1 MNEKQ
6 DLVCVFK
13 GQAFE
18 AEVVRARLESDGIPA
33 MVMNNT
39 ISAIFST
46 YTAMAGT
53 FSGQSPG
60 QGTCRTITQG
70 TMKQPQRIAVKVGS
84 NVLTRP
90 DGRLDI
96 SRMAALVDQIAELR
110 RRGIEVLL
118 ISSGAVASGRGALPH
133 LQDESVTGRQL
144 FAAVGQAKLIEHYY
158 DLFQEYGITV
168 GQILTTKENFTN
180 ETLHANQMRCMT
192 AMLDNGVVPVIN
204 ENDTVSVEEL
214 MFTDNDEL
222 SGLVARMMKAE
233 ILIILSNVDGVFTGN
248 PDDPSSEL
256 IHDVYPDDD
265 YSGCVGK
272 SKSKFGRGGMMTKMK
287 TALGVASD
295 GIEVRI
301 ANGRRQDVLLDVLS
315 DPDNARCTRFHA
327 KKK

>member
-1 MNEKQ
+1 
-6 DLVCVFK
+6 
-13 GQAFE
+13 
-18 AEVVRARLESDGIPA
+18 
-33 MVMNNT
+33 
-39 ISAIFST
+39 
-46 YTAMAGT
+46 
-53 FSGQSPG
+53 
-60 QGTCRTITQG
+60 
-70 TMKQPQRIAVKVGS
+70 MKQPQRIAVKVGS

-272 SKSKFGRGGMMTKMK
+272 SKSQFGRGGMMTKMK

-315 DPDNARCTRFHA
+315 DPANARCTRFHS

>member
-1 MNEKQ
+1 
-6 DLVCVFK
+6 
-13 GQAFE
+13 
-18 AEVVRARLESDGIPA
+18 
-33 MVMNNT
+33 
-39 ISAIFST
+39 
-46 YTAMAGT
+46 
-53 FSGQSPG
+53 
-60 QGTCRTITQG
+60 
-70 TMKQPQRIAVKVGS
+70 MKQPQRIAVKVGS

-272 SKSKFGRGGMMTKMK
+272 SKSQFGRGGMMTKMK

-315 DPDNARCTRFHA
+315 DPENARCTRFHA
-327 KKK
+327 PKK

>member
-1 MNEKQ
+1 
-6 DLVCVFK
+6 
-13 GQAFE
+13 
-18 AEVVRARLESDGIPA
+18 
-33 MVMNNT
+33 
-39 ISAIFST
+39 
-46 YTAMAGT
+46 
-53 FSGQSPG
+53 
-60 QGTCRTITQG
+60 
-70 TMKQPQRIAVKVGS
+70 MKQPKRIAVKVGS

-272 SKSKFGRGGMMTKMK
+272 SKSQFGRGGMMTKMK

>member
-1 MNEKQ
+1 
-6 DLVCVFK
+6 
-13 GQAFE
+13 
-18 AEVVRARLESDGIPA
+18 
-33 MVMNNT
+33 
-39 ISAIFST
+39 
-46 YTAMAGT
+46 
-53 FSGQSPG
+53 
-60 QGTCRTITQG
+60 
-70 TMKQPQRIAVKVGS
+70 MKQPQRIAVKVGS

-133 LQDESVTGRQL
+133 LKDESVTGRQL

-272 SKSKFGRGGMMTKMK
+272 SKSQFGRGGMMTKMK

-315 DPDNARCTRFHA
+315 DPNNSRCTRFHA

>member
-1 MNEKQ
+1 
-6 DLVCVFK
+6 
-13 GQAFE
+13 
-18 AEVVRARLESDGIPA
+18 
-33 MVMNNT
+33 
-39 ISAIFST
+39 
-46 YTAMAGT
+46 
-53 FSGQSPG
+53 
-60 QGTCRTITQG
+60 
-70 TMKQPQRIAVKVGS
+70 MKQPQRIAVKIGS

-272 SKSKFGRGGMMTKMK
+272 SKSQFGRGGMMTKMK

-327 KKK
+327 KK

>member
-1 MNEKQ
+1 MNTPK
-6 DLVCVFK
+6 
-13 GQAFE
+13 
-18 AEVVRARLESDGIPA
+18 
-33 MVMNNT
+33 
-39 ISAIFST
+39 
-46 YTAMAGT
+46 
-53 FSGQSPG
+53 
-60 QGTCRTITQG
+60 
-70 TMKQPQRIAVKVGS
+70 RIAVKVGS

-90 DGRLDI
+90 DGRLDLA
-96 SRMAALVDQIAELR
+96 RMAALVDQIAELR
-110 RRGIEVLL
+110 HRGIEVLL
-118 ISSGAVASGRGALPH
+118 ISSGAVASGRGALPM
-133 LQDESVTGRQL
+133 LKDEKSVTSRQL

-233 ILIILSNVDGVFTGN
+233 ILVILSNVDGVFTGN
-248 PDDPSSEL
+248 PDEPGSEL

-265 YSGCVGK
+265 YSACVSGTK
-272 SKSKFGRGGMMTKMK
+272 SKYGRGGMMTKMK
-287 TALGVASD
+287 TALGVAAD

-301 ANGRRQDVLLDVLS
+301 ANGRRQDVLIEVLS
-315 DPDNARCTRFHA
+315 DPENARCTRFHA
-327 KKK
+327 SKK

>member
-1 MNEKQ
+1 
-6 DLVCVFK
+6 
-13 GQAFE
+13 
-18 AEVVRARLESDGIPA
+18 
-33 MVMNNT
+33 
-39 ISAIFST
+39 
-46 YTAMAGT
+46 
-53 FSGQSPG
+53 
-60 QGTCRTITQG
+60 
-70 TMKQPQRIAVKVGS
+70 MKQPQRIAVKVGS

-204 ENDTVSVEEL
+204 ENDAVSVEEL

-272 SKSKFGRGGMMTKMK
+272 SKSQFGRGGMMTKMK

>member
-1 MNEKQ
+1 
-6 DLVCVFK
+6 
-13 GQAFE
+13 
-18 AEVVRARLESDGIPA
+18 
-33 MVMNNT
+33 MNN
-39 ISAIFST
+39 
-46 YTAMAGT
+46 
-53 FSGQSPG
+53 P
-60 QGTCRTITQG
+60 
-70 TMKQPQRIAVKVGS
+70 KRIAVKVGS

-90 DGRLDI
+90 DGRLDLA
-96 SRMAALVDQIAELR
+96 RMAALVDQIAELR
-110 RRGIEVLL
+110 HRGIEVLL
-118 ISSGAVASGRGALPH
+118 ISSGAVASGRGALPM
-133 LQDESVTGRQL
+133 LKDEKSVTSRQL

-222 SGLVARMMKAE
+222 SGLVARMMNAE

-248 PDDPSSEL
+248 PDEPGSEL

-265 YSGCVGK
+265 YSGCVSS
-272 SKSKFGRGGMMTKMK
+272 SKSKYGRGGMMTKMK
-287 TALGVASD
+287 TALGVAAD

-301 ANGRRQDVLLDVLS
+301 ANGRRQDVLIEVLS
-315 DPDNARCTRFHA
+315 DPEKARCTRFHA
-327 KKK
+327 SKK

>member
-1 MNEKQ
+1 
-6 DLVCVFK
+6 
-13 GQAFE
+13 
-18 AEVVRARLESDGIPA
+18 
-33 MVMNNT
+33 
-39 ISAIFST
+39 
-46 YTAMAGT
+46 
-53 FSGQSPG
+53 
-60 QGTCRTITQG
+60 
-70 TMKQPQRIAVKVGS
+70 MKYPERIAVKVGS

-90 DGRLDI
+90 DGRLDLA
-96 SRMAALVDQIAELR
+96 RMAALVDQIAELR
-110 RRGIEVLL
+110 HRGIEVLL
-118 ISSGAVASGRGALPH
+118 ISSGAVASGRGALPM
-133 LQDESVTGRQL
+133 LKDEKSVTSRQL

-233 ILIILSNVDGVFTGN
+233 ILVILSNVDGVFTGS
-248 PDDPSSEL
+248 PDEPGSEL

-265 YSGCVGK
+265 YSGCVSTNK
-272 SKSKFGRGGMMTKMK
+272 SQYGRGGMMTKMK
-287 TALGVASD
+287 TALGVAAD

-301 ANGRRQDVLLDVLS
+301 ANGRRQDVLLEVLT
-315 DPDNARCTRFHA
+315 DPENARCTRFHA
-327 KKK
+327 SKK

>member
-1 MNEKQ
+1 
-6 DLVCVFK
+6 
-13 GQAFE
+13 
-18 AEVVRARLESDGIPA
+18 
-33 MVMNNT
+33 
-39 ISAIFST
+39 
-46 YTAMAGT
+46 
-53 FSGQSPG
+53 
-60 QGTCRTITQG
+60 
-70 TMKQPQRIAVKVGS
+70 MKQPQRIAVKVGS

-315 DPDNARCTRFHA
+315 DPANARCTRFHS